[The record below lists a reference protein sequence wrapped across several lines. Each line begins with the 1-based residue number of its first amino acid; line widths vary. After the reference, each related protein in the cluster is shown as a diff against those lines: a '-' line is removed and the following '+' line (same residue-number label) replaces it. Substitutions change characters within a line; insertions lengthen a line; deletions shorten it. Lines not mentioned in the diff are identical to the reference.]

1 MDLNICS
8 EIIKVP
14 EENIG
19 SKLLDVSL
27 EVDFLAQTSKAK
39 ATKVNKWDYIKL
51 DSYTAKG
58 TINKMKG

>member
-1 MDLNICS
+1 MDHMDLNICS

-14 EENIG
+14 EENTG

-39 ATKVNKWDYIKL
+39 ATKVNK
-51 DSYTAKG
+51 
-58 TINKMKG
+58 

>member
-1 MDLNICS
+1 MDHMDLNICS

-27 EVDFLAQTSKAK
+27 EVDFLAQSSNAKAK
-39 ATKVNKWDYIKL
+39 ILNI
-51 DSYTAKG
+51 
-58 TINKMKG
+58 